1 MNQISIRGTR
11 VATSGT
17 LPTIGSGI
25 APFCL
30 TRTDMTDITPDE
42 FTGKALVLNIFPSVD
57 TGVCAAS
64 VRRFNTEVA
73 KLENTVVLCVSLDL
87 PFAHARFCE
96 AEGITGVIPV
106 SAFRHPDFLEK
117 TAVMIAEGPLKGLP
131 ARQVVVLDAGGTVI
145 HSELVPELG
154 QEPDYNA
161 VLDAL
166 SRVTGPRPGAEPVE
180 QVPLAPCTTTAT
192 AESARLFETDEP
204 CNDGRAG

>member
-1 MNQISIRGTR
+1 MNQIRIRATR

-17 LPTIGSGI
+17 LPAIGSTL

-30 TRTDMTDITPDE
+30 TKTDMTDITPSA
-42 FTGKALVLNIFPSVD
+42 FTGKALVLNIFPSID

-96 AEGITGVIPV
+96 AEGIKDVIPL
-106 SAFRHPDFLEK
+106 SAFRNPDFLTE
-117 TAVMIAEGPLKGLP
+117 TAVSIAEGPLKGLP
-131 ARQVVVLDAGGTVI
+131 ARQVVVADAQGTVI
-145 HSELVPELG
+145 HTELVPELG
-154 QEPDYNA
+154 HEPDYNA
-161 VLDAL
+161 VLAAL
-166 SRVTGPRPGAEPVE
+166 TRVTAPHPGTGPVE
-180 QVPLAPCTTTAT
+180 QVPLAPCTNTST
-192 AESARLFETDEP
+192 AESARLFEADEP

>member
-1 MNQISIRGTR
+1 MNQISVRGTR

-17 LPTIGSGI
+17 LPAIGTTLP
-25 APFCL
+25 PFCL
-30 TRTDMTDITPDE
+30 TKTDMTDITPAA
-42 FTGKALVLNIFPSVD
+42 FTGKAMVLNIFPSVD

-96 AEGITGVIPV
+96 AEGIKDVIPV
-106 SAFRHPDFLEK
+106 SAFRNPDFLAK
-117 TAVMIAEGPLKGLP
+117 AAVIIAEGPLKGLP
-131 ARQVVVLDAGGTVI
+131 ARQVVVVGAEGTVI
-145 HSELVPELG
+145 HTELVPELG

-161 VLDAL
+161 VLVAL
-166 SRVTGPRPGAEPVE
+166 SRVTTPRPGAGPVE
-180 QVPLAPCTTTAT
+180 QVPLAPCTNTAT